1 MNLVA
6 LEERLTSLLAEQKSR
21 LVAAYLFGS
30 FARGEGRP
38 TSDVDVAVLYAERP
52 ASTLDAQPF
61 GLAADLS
68 IALGRN
74 VDVVVLN
81 DAPAD
86 LVHRVLRDGKLLLE
100 TNPSARIAFE
110 VKARNTYFD
119 MLPIWR
125 RYRKQPGAH

>member
-1 MNLVA
+1 MDLPA
-6 LEERLTSLLAEQKSR
+6 LAERLTSLLAGHTGG

-30 FARGEGRP
+30 FARGEARS
-38 TSDVDVAVLYAERP
+38 TSDVDVAVLYADRP
-52 ASTLDAQPF
+52 DSTLDAQPF

-68 IALGRN
+68 IALGRS

-125 RYRKQPGAH
+125 RYRKQPEAH